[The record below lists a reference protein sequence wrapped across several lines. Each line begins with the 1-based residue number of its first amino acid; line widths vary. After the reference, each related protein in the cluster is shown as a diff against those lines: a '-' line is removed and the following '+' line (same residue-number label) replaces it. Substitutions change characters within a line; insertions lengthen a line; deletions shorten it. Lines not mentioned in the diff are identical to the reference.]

1 MPLLA
6 IAVLVLIAFGT
17 WWLTRKRGP
26 TGEERMELSRAENKV
41 KVSDPI
47 TRGDVDVLERWGSK
61 LLEDAIELRPSQLQ
75 RRDIPE
81 LHAGHSRAYTVSYR

>member
-6 IAVLVLIAFGT
+6 IAALVLIAFGI

-41 KVSDPI
+41 KVSDYI
-47 TRGDVDVLERWGSK
+47 TRGDIDILERWGSK
-61 LLEDAIELRPSQLQ
+61 MLEDAIALRRAQLQ
-75 RRDIPE
+75 RGDHPE
-81 LHAGHSRAYTVSYR
+81 QRG

>member
-6 IAVLVLIAFGT
+6 IAAFVLIAFGI
-17 WWLTRKRGP
+17 WWLTRKRRP

-47 TRGDVDVLERWGSK
+47 TRGDIDILERWGSK
-61 LLEDAIELRPSQLQ
+61 LLNDAIELRRAQLQ
-75 RRDIPE
+75 RGDHPE
-81 LHAGHSRAYTVSYR
+81 QRG